1 LLVPYYLW
9 VMINR
14 DLANIIGSFRKKG
27 KAILLIGPR
36 QVGKTT
42 LLRSLFSTSSSLWL
56 NGDDPIVRERLTD
69 AGPSFLKTLLGNQQ
83 LVVIDEAQR
92 IPNIGLV
99 GKQIVDQF
107 PELELFITGSSALE
121 LSNNMNEPM
130 TGRKWVLH
138 LLPISF
144 GEMVNHHGI
153 IEELGMLEQRMLY
166 GYYPEIITHTDN
178 TQRRISELC
187 ESYLYKD
194 VYALERIQKPDKFER
209 LLKLLAFQVGQ
220 QVSYNELAK
229 NTGLDVATIERYI
242 ELLERAFVVFKVPSY
257 QRNLRNELKK
267 SKKIYFYD
275 NGIRNAIIQQWS
287 PLNMRQDT
295 GQLWENLMMSERK
308 KMHNNDQK
316 EVQMYFWRTAAQQ
329 EVDLVEVTSDNLFA
343 FEFKWNDKAKGK
355 VNATFIKAY
364 PEAQSMCIHPKNI
377 ELFLLKQQL

>member
-1 LLVPYYLW
+1 
-9 VMINR
+9 MINR
-14 DLANIIGSFRKKG
+14 DLANIIHSFRKKG

-42 LLRSLFSTSSSLWL
+42 LLKALFPTSSSLWL
-56 NGDDPIVRERLTD
+56 NADDPVVRERLFNASPT
-69 AGPSFLKTLLGNQQ
+69 FLKTLLNNQQ
-83 LVVIDEAQR
+83 QVVIDEAQR

-121 LSNNMNEPM
+121 LSNSINEPM

-138 LLPISF
+138 LHPLSF
-144 GEMVNHHGI
+144 GEMVNHHGL

-166 GYYPEIITHTDN
+166 GYYPEIITRTDN
-178 TQRRISELC
+178 IQRRISELC

-194 VYALERIQKPDKFER
+194 VYALDRIQKPDKFER
-209 LLKLLAFQVGQ
+209 LLKLLAFQIGQ

-229 NTGLDVATIERYI
+229 NTGLDVATIERYVD
-242 ELLERAFVVFKVPSY
+242 LLERAFVVFKVPSY

-275 NGIRNAIIQQWS
+275 NGIRNAIIQHWS
-287 PLNMRQDT
+287 SMSLRQDT

-329 EVDLVEVTSDNLFA
+329 EVDLIEVTSDTMLA

-364 PEAQSMCIHPKNI
+364 PEAETMLIHSKNM
-377 ELFLLKQQL
+377 EEFLLKK